1 MTDYP
6 VDSTKNH
13 PNYDPEYNEPEDDGT
28 ISSSSVWNAI
38 RRLGID
44 PYGVVSVHIDPLF
57 VRVTR
62 AEIDPSTG
70 TFRVEEFPINRSGL
84 QP

>member
-1 MTDYP
+1 MSDNQP
-6 VDSTKNH
+6 QSV
-13 PNYDPEYNEPEDDGT
+13 
-28 ISSSSVWNAI
+28 SSSNVWNAI

-44 PYGVVSVHIDPLF
+44 PFGVVTVHIGPLF

-70 TFRVEEFPINRSGL
+70 AFRVEEFPINRSGL